1 MSITQVTTWT
11 GTPAAIELLEAAS
24 KQSAPFHESLGAKN
38 PRLMRGVTG
47 SFSTVAFYTLDFD
60 SMEAYGAWCDALL
73 QSEWWD
79 TTAEAISDAHPDL
92 EMTSQNVY
100 YDGLTRKSD

>member
-1 MSITQVTTWT
+1 MTITQVTTWT

-38 PRLMRGVTG
+38 PRLMRGITG

-79 TTAEAISDAHPDL
+79 ATAQAIAEAHPDL
-92 EMTSQNVY
+92 EMSSQNVF
-100 YDGLTRKSD
+100 YDGLTRK

>member
-38 PRLMRGVTG
+38 PRLMRGITG
-47 SFSTVAFYTLDFD
+47 I
-60 SMEAYGAWCDALL
+60 LL
-73 QSEWWD
+73 HCRFL
-79 TTAEAISDAHPDL
+79 HP
-92 EMTSQNVY
+92 
-100 YDGLTRKSD
+100 GF